1 MINTACAVALG
12 FFDGVHIAHQKIIQ
26 TAVAPQIAYKAHL
39 CFAFLMRSVSAN
51 IRTFKKTH
59 LISS

>member
-26 TAVAPQIAYKAHL
+26 TAVDYAKQ
-39 CFAFLMRSVSAN
+39 
-51 IRTFKKTH
+51 
-59 LISS
+59 